1 MPVADVG
8 RRPDEIL
15 REGNNHKV
23 RNILYIII
31 SSFSVEK
38 GKINRE
44 NSYTFYLFLHKVYR
58 KFVVIHV
65 ACFSNLIF
73 SFSVWRCKAFSVMCH
88 RFFAHIVIYSLV
100 LLLSYYPRDW
110 SAMNAFLWLASVFV
124 STSLIGLSLAS
135 FQISMIHLW
144 DIFYEW
150 RWFVIDVSQVIRL
163 PFLFSLQ
170 RSCFFFLLMLIDFF
184 LRQNKSKYV

>member
-8 RRPDEIL
+8 RRPYEIL

-44 NSYTFYLFLHKVYR
+44 NSYTFYVFLHKVYR
-58 KFVVIHV
+58 KFVMILSSLLFKPEDSRNSLVR
-65 ACFSNLIF
+65 CYFPFF
-73 SFSVWRCKAFSVMCH
+73 SFALQS
-88 RFFAHIVIYSLV
+88 FFCDVPPFFCSHTVVIYSLV

-110 SAMNAFLWLASVFV
+110 SAMNAFLWLDIVFV
-124 STSLIGLSLAS
+124 STTLIGLSLAP

-144 DIFYEW
+144 DIFLW
-150 RWFVIDVSQVIRL
+150 MALVRDWCFTGNSIT
-163 PFLFSLQ
+163 FS
-170 RSCFFFLLMLIDFF
+170 F
-184 LRQNKSKYV
+184 